1 MFSLCF
7 SVPNICY
14 MAEIEYSSLI
24 LKDQDIYAQNKP
36 RARDLGIPFEGITGP
51 LNAITDVKGVE
62 VGRKITGLQPIWD
75 NENENIDNSKGSI
88 IVVVAT
94 DAPLISNQLKRL
106 AKRVPIGISRVG
118 GFGSNTSGDIFIAFS
133 TANPGAA
140 SRTGIQEIK
149 MVHNDQISPLFKAT
163 AQATEK
169 AIINALIAAETM
181 TGINGNKIFS
191 LPHDQLKEILR
202 KYNRLNK

>member
-1 MFSLCF
+1 
-7 SVPNICY
+7 